1 MTVPLSVWD
10 PVKRCK
16 VLNPK
21 AFEPEE
27 EMIGQPKTVLNP
39 DAPWLDKPVVKV
51 AKKRT
56 LPPPKDPSKQ
66 QRTDRM
72 FELWAKKQ
80 GIKHGIK

>member
-1 MTVPLSVWD
+1 MTPLSVWD
-10 PVKRCK
+10 PVKRCR

-27 EMIGQPKTVLNP
+27 EMEEPKTILAP
-39 DAPWLDKPVVKV
+39 DAPWPGKVVKKPKV
-51 AKKRT
+51 VVRKPR
-56 LPPPKDPSKQ
+56 PPNSTSKIQ
-66 QRTDRM
+66 NTTKN